1 MKVLLSIKPEFVEKI
16 MNGTKKFEFRKTLF
30 KRRDV
35 STVVIYASFP
45 VKQVVGEFVIKRII
59 SEDVD
64 SLWNITSESAGITKR
79 SYNEY
84 FERKKIANAIEI
96 GRLTKYKKPKKLSD
110 FDIAYAPQS
119 FCYIAQ

>member
-45 VKQVVGEFVIKRII
+45 VKQVVGEFAIKRII

-79 SYNEY
+79 YYNEY
-84 FERKKIANAIEI
+84 FERK
-96 GRLTKYKKPKKLSD
+96 
-110 FDIAYAPQS
+110 
-119 FCYIAQ
+119 